1 MLISESQIAKR
12 VAELGTEISNDC
24 VESQLLALV
33 ILRGGFIFAGDLL
46 RNLDPT
52 IEVAVDFMSVT
63 SYGDGT
69 ISSGEIHVAKE
80 PDLPVE
86 GKDVLVIEDIL
97 ETGITLGFVRDRLVE
112 RGARSVRFVAL
123 LEKTGKRRRTVT
135 PDYIGFQIPDVF
147 VVGYGL
153 DYAQKYR
160 NLPDIRVFVPRT
172 PAYALDATVPH
183 DER

>member
-1 MLISESQIAKR
+1 LISGSQIAKR

-24 VESQLLALV
+24 VESQLVALV

-46 RNLDPT
+46 RSLDPA

-69 ISSGEIHVAKE
+69 TSSGEIHIAKE
-80 PDLPVE
+80 PDLRVE

-97 ETGITLGFVRDRLVE
+97 ETGLTLGSVRDRLVE
-112 RGARSVRFVAL
+112 RGARSVRFVTL
-123 LEKTGKRRRTVT
+123 LEKTGKRRHAVT

-172 PAYALDATVPH
+172 PAYTLDAKVPD